1 MSQTPRAVDPEA
13 DPYLLGWAAVS
24 RHLRRGLSWSGHER
38 DTAYLGLGGGEFL
51 DVSWVSGLDL
61 EDDGRAVLP
70 LDLDH
75 DGDLDLLRSGRG
87 EPRLRILE
95 NRARDGGRRPFV
107 ALRLLGGAQARDA
120 VGARLEVRDS
130 ETLQVRTRRAGD
142 GFLGQTGPWEHLAA
156 RGDGPLR
163 VAVTW
168 PDGEREEF
176 EGVTPGGWFTLAR
189 GRRDAV
195 RWTPPSAVAS
205 PVASAEGGS
214 SRGAAA
220 SDPLGRRVVLR
231 SPLPLPA
238 LRGVEGT
245 GLARA
250 LAPAREE
257 GPTVLALFSADCGT
271 CVAELP
277 ALARAAEAWR
287 RDGVRVVALHAD
299 PASEALRG
307 QGLLLKS
314 GWGGGYLRAE
324 EQTLRILEAVEGL
337 LSDSDAPLALPSLFV
352 LDPRGRL
359 VALHRGAPDLEQV
372 QRDLGFANDVEPG
385 VRRRLAGLGP
395 GRWFEPPEELGAEGL
410 VEVLQR
416 RGLVEA
422 AEELSRRALAESGR
436 WDPRV
441 LLPVIRTR
449 WAQGERAAAR
459 SLCARLLAESPADAE
474 ALRLSASMAT
484 VEGDWPGAVASW
496 RALERLQPASPEV
509 LLGLTFALVQAGE
522 QAAAGAARVRLEA
535 LSEPAALQLDQMLR
549 AFERK
554 AAGSDPNEGR

>member
-1 MSQTPRAVDPEA
+1 VSQTPRAVEPEA

-38 DTAYLGLGGGEFL
+38 DTAYHGLGGGEFL

-61 EDDGRAVLP
+61 EDDGRSVLP

-95 NRARDGGRRPFV
+95 NRCGSGVQRHFV
-107 ALRLLGGAQARDA
+107 ALRLLGLPGARDA
-120 VGARLEVRDS
+120 IGARLEVRDGAG
-130 ETLQVRTRRAGD
+130 LQVRTRRAGD

-156 RGDGPLR
+156 RGDDPLR
-163 VAVTW
+163 VTVTW
-168 PDGEREEF
+168 PDGEREAF
-176 EGVTPGGWFTLAR
+176 EGVKPGGWFTLAR
-189 GRRDAV
+189 GRGAAV
-195 RWTPPSAVAS
+195 RWTPPSA
-205 PVASAEGGS
+205 P
-214 SRGAAA
+214 AAA
-220 SDPLGRRVVLR
+220 RTDPRNPADEADAVGRRVVLA

-245 GLARA
+245 GQVSA

-277 ALARAAEAWR
+277 ALAAAAEGWR

-299 PASEALRG
+299 PETESLRG
-307 QGLLLKS
+307 QGLLLKA

-324 EQTLRILEAVEGL
+324 EQTLRVLEAVEGL
-337 LSDSDAPLALPSLFV
+337 LSDSDAPLALPSLFI

-359 VALHRGAPDLEQV
+359 VVLHRGAPELEQV
-372 QRDLGFANDVEPG
+372 TRDLGFANDVEPT
-385 VRRRLAGLGP
+385 VRRRLAGLGS
-395 GRWFEPPEELGAEGL
+395 GRWFEPAEELGADGL
-410 VEVLQR
+410 VEILRR
-416 RGLVEA
+416 RGLLA
-422 AEELSRRALAESGR
+422 PAEELSRRALAESGR

-449 WAQGERAAAR
+449 WAQGDREAAR
-459 SLCARLLAESPADAE
+459 GLCARLLAESPADPE
-474 ALRLSASMAT
+474 ALRLAASMAT
-484 VEGDWPGAVASW
+484 VEGDWPGAVAAW
-496 RALERLQPASPEV
+496 RALERLQPESPEV
-509 LLGLTFALVQAGE
+509 LLGLTFSLVQAGE

-535 LSEPAALQLDQMLR
+535 LSAEASAQLDQMLR

-554 AAGSDPNEGR
+554 AAAQDPDEGR

>member
-1 MSQTPRAVDPEA
+1 MDPEA

-38 DTAYLGLGGGEFL
+38 DTAYQGLGGGQFL

-61 EDDGRAVLP
+61 EDDGRSVLP
-70 LDLDH
+70 LDLDY

-95 NRARDGGRRPFV
+95 NRLGEAERRPFV
-107 ALRLLGGAQARDA
+107 ALRLLGPPEARDGI
-120 VGARLEVRDS
+120 GARIEVRDGVG
-130 ETLQVRTRRAGD
+130 LQVRTRRAGD

-156 RGDGPLR
+156 RGDAPLR
-163 VAVTW
+163 VTVTW
-168 PDGEREEF
+168 PDGEREDF
-176 EGVTPGGWFTLAR
+176 EGVMPNGWFTLAR
-189 GRRDAV
+189 GRGSAV
-195 RWTPPSAVAS
+195 RWTPPSAPSREGESS
-205 PVASAEGGS
+205 P
-214 SRGAAA
+214 AA
-220 SDPLGRRVVLR
+220 SGGMGGRVVLR

-245 GLARA
+245 GIARA
-250 LAPAREE
+250 LAPARAA

-277 ALARAAEAWR
+277 ALARAAEEWR
-287 RDGVRVVALHAD
+287 RDGVRVLALHAD
-299 PASEALRG
+299 PETEALRG
-307 QGLLLKS
+307 QGLLLKA

-359 VALHRGAPDLEQV
+359 VVLHRGAPDLEQV
-372 QRDLGFANDVEPG
+372 TRDLGFANDVEPA
-385 VRRRLAGLGP
+385 VRRRLAGLAG
-395 GRWFEPPEELGAEGL
+395 GRWFEPAEELGAEGL
-410 VEVLQR
+410 VELLHR
-416 RGLVEA
+416 RGLAEP
-422 AEELSRRALAESGR
+422 AEELARRALAESGR

-449 WAQGERAAAR
+449 WAQGDRAAAR
-459 SLCARLLAESPADAE
+459 SLCARLLAESPADVE

-484 VEGDWPGAVASW
+484 VEGDWLGAVAAW
-496 RALERLQPASPEV
+496 RALERLQPESAEV

-522 QAAAGAARVRLEA
+522 QASAGAARARLEA
-535 LSEPAALQLDQMLR
+535 LSPEAAQQLDQMLR

-554 AAGSDPNEGR
+554 AADLDPDEGR